1 MERSYD
7 DELKDRNYGDY
18 IFETP
23 YWIIFLAPN
32 QSNIGTC
39 VVALKRHYGTLDGLI
54 DDEWLDF
61 GNIVKNLE
69 RSLKELFKPTM
80 FNWGALMNA
89 DYLKENP
96 DPHIHW
102 HFIPRYRHEVEF
114 EGHTF
119 DDQYFG
125 SMHPR
130 PIMEVPENV
139 RIKIIEKIKEKL
151 ELR

>member
-7 DELKDRNYGDY
+7 DELKDRNFGDY

-23 YWIIFLAPN
+23 FWIIFLAPN

-39 VVALKRHYGTLDGLI
+39 VVALKRHYGTLDGLK
-54 DDEWLDF
+54 DEEWLDF

-69 RSLKELFKPTM
+69 GSLKKSFKPTM

-102 HFIPRYRHEVEF
+102 HFIPRYRHKVEF
-114 EGHTF
+114 EGLTF

-130 PIMEVPENV
+130 PIKEVPGNV
-139 RIKIIEKIKEKL
+139 RLKIIEKIKEKL
-151 ELR
+151 E